1 MSLGTL
7 DRTPPPFFRQGPSA
21 LTKLL
26 VCAALALF
34 LMVADT
40 RFTVVAPLR
49 AAVATALLPV
59 QRVLLWPVQAIA
71 GGGDYLRALDEA
83 RAAEQA
89 AHARMVRLE
98 AEARRADRLA
108 EENEALRRLLALAP
122 ALPPRQTAAEV
133 LFEARDAYSH
143 KLVLSRGQAQGVQ
156 PSSVALAA
164 DGVLGQVTRVY
175 PLSAELTLLTD
186 KDARVPVFNA
196 RTRQRAVAYGGAR
209 GAAGPMLEVRF
220 LSADADVQAGDLWLT
235 NGLDGIYPAGWPVGT
250 ATEVDR
256 RADSGFTRVRLTPAT
271 TGEGVRHVLLLA
283 PVRLPAG
290 AAEVVEAAQAAQA
303 AQTAQAAA
311 SAAAPA
317 GRPGLEASGAGAA
330 GADERRTRP

>member
-26 VCAALALF
+26 VCAALAVF

-49 AAVATALLPV
+49 AAIATALLPV
-59 QRVLLWPVQAIA
+59 QRALLWPVEVIA
-71 GGGDYLRALDEA
+71 GGGDYLRGLERA
-83 RAAEQA
+83 RAAEQEADAKLVALA
-89 AHARMVRLE
+89 ARARH
-98 AEARRADRLA
+98 ADRLA
-108 EENEALRRLLALAP
+108 EENAALRQLLALAP
-122 ALPPRQTAAEV
+122 SLPQRQTAAEV

-143 KLVLSRGQAQGVQ
+143 KLVLSRGAVGGVQ
-156 PSSVALAA
+156 PSSVALTA

-175 PLSAELTLLTD
+175 PLSAELMLLTD

-196 RTRQRAVAYGGAR
+196 RTRQRAVAYGGAH

-220 LSADADVQAGDLWLT
+220 LSADADVQPGDLWLT

-250 ATEVDR
+250 AVQIER
-256 RADSGFTRVRLTPAT
+256 RAQSGFTRVRLVPAS
-271 TGEGVRHVLLLA
+271 TGDGVRHVLLLA
-283 PVRLPAG
+283 PVPLPAG
-290 AAEVVEAAQAAQA
+290 AASGTGADSAAAA
-303 AQTAQAAA
+303 TASAPDPAA
-311 SAAAPA
+311 SAAASGVPA
-317 GRPGLEASGAGAA
+317 DRGPRP
-330 GADERRTRP
+330 

>member
-26 VCAALALF
+26 VCAALAVF

-49 AAVATALLPV
+49 AAIATALLPV

-71 GGGDYLRALDEA
+71 GGGDYLQGLEQA
-83 RAAEQA
+83 RAAAQEADAKLVALA
-89 AHARMVRLE
+89 AQ
-98 AEARRADRLA
+98 ARRADQLA
-108 EENEALRRLLALAP
+108 DENAALRQLLALAP
-122 ALPPRQTAAEV
+122 TLPPRQTAAEV

-143 KLVLSRGQAQGVQ
+143 KLVLSRGAVAGVQ
-156 PSSVALAA
+156 PASVALTA

-175 PLSAELTLLTD
+175 PLSAELMLVTD

-220 LSADADVQAGDLWLT
+220 LAADADVQAGDLWLT
-235 NGLDGIYPAGWPVGT
+235 NGLDGVYPAGWPVGT

-256 RADSGFTRVRLTPAT
+256 RAESGFTRVRLVPAS

-283 PVRLPAG
+283 PVPLPAG
-290 AAEVVEAAQAAQA
+290 TGDAAEPGSA
-303 AQTAQAAA
+303 TASAPDPAA
-311 SAAAPA
+311 SAAASGVAPD
-317 GRPGLEASGAGAA
+317 GGVRP
-330 GADERRTRP
+330 